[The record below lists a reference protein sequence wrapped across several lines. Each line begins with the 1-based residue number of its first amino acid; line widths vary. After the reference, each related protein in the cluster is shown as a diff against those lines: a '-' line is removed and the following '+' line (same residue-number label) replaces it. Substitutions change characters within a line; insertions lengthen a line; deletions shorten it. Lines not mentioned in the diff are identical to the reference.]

1 MLSFGRSFFASEVK
15 HYAKYVLDIV
25 YLVIKMRSF
34 RKFYDITMPGRW
46 IKITYGNFA
55 LLTTQDYVI
64 NSKLSSIIKI
74 ITQYKPKFVYR
85 TVHSYRHSEQ

>member
-15 HYAKYVLDIV
+15 HYAKYVLV

-46 IKITYGNFA
+46 IKIMYGNFA

-74 ITQYKPKFVYR
+74 ITQYKPKFVHR
-85 TVHSYRHSEQ
+85 TIHSYRHSEQ